1 MNAFKILNVQDFGAL
16 GDEVNNDGPAIQA
29 ALDNAATIAAAPGS
43 KLKGAIVFFP
53 PGVYK
58 ISGTIGLVIPRI
70 AYGSLVIR
78 GSGMWATQ
86 ISASDNTFPSDV
98 PVVDFAHVPGKPTGY
113 EISDLLITRATRG
126 IALRHVSSGDN
137 QRLVNSTLRNLKLF
151 SPIKEEIM
159 KDGRVVIVES
169 KYNTL
174 EITGGL
180 SSTFENLLVGGG
192 ETAMVLQNSSHCILT
207 NIHQGVRDTQGSH
220 NALRIIGGGSHKLSD
235 IRSENVDGTTLTLEE
250 CSSVVIDNVFDE
262 GKLTRYVLEVYGNPT
277 TPSQDIVISH
287 LGLATPCQSPE
298 KCERY
303 DIGVGPGAWLPRYGL
318 RVNSYARNIRVLSGT
333 IKGWGMS
340 QGNPILIEGG
350 AQHVSIENMHF
361 FGNVGEYPLD
371 NGPTALLNVDPSATN
386 VQVSNIDGNSAN
398 NPTKIY
404 KKWERSFGA
413 VGV

>member
-169 KYNTL
+169 K
-174 EITGGL
+174 
-180 SSTFENLLVGGG
+180 S
-192 ETAMVLQNSSHCILT
+192 NSH
-207 NIHQGVRDTQGSH
+207 
-220 NALRIIGGGSHKLSD
+220 
-235 IRSENVDGTTLTLEE
+235 
-250 CSSVVIDNVFDE
+250 
-262 GKLTRYVLEVYGNPT
+262 
-277 TPSQDIVISH
+277 
-287 LGLATPCQSPE
+287 
-298 KCERY
+298 
-303 DIGVGPGAWLPRYGL
+303 
-318 RVNSYARNIRVLSGT
+318 
-333 IKGWGMS
+333 
-340 QGNPILIEGG
+340 
-350 AQHVSIENMHF
+350 
-361 FGNVGEYPLD
+361 
-371 NGPTALLNVDPSATN
+371 
-386 VQVSNIDGNSAN
+386 
-398 NPTKIY
+398 
-404 KKWERSFGA
+404 
-413 VGV
+413 